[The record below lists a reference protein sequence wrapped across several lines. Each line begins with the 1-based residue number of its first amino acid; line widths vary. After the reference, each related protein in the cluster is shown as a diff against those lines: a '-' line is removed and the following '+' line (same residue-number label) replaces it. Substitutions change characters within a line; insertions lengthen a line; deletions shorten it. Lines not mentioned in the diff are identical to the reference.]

1 MTTNTTPTD
10 LKDLPEIHR
19 ITVPPEHKP
28 DGGKPAG
35 KPKRRGIIW
44 ILFFLI
50 IAGVTGYAVWRAG
63 QPQANP
69 QQGQGGGGRNGKKG
83 RGGGNNLGPVPVVTA
98 KVTRADVPVYLS
110 GLGNVAAFYTDSITS
125 RVTGQL
131 MKVFFNEGDLV
142 HEGQELIEIDPRP
155 YQVALEQAQGTLAHD
170 QALLEDAK
178 LDLARYQTLLDQD
191 AIPKQQLDTQKYLV
205 NQYEGTIK
213 QDQANVDNAK
223 LNLLYTKITAPITGR
238 VGLRL
243 VDPGNLVQANATSP
257 MIIITQLQPIQ
268 VQFTIPE
275 DSLPQVLQKM
285 RAGARLPVEAFN
297 RDNSARL
304 ASGLFQTVDNQIDST
319 TGTSKLKAVFPNT
332 DNALFPNQFV
342 NIRLL
347 VDTLQKRLVVPAV
360 AIQNGQQGS
369 FVYTVDPETS
379 KVHLKTV
386 QLGIVLQDIAEIK
399 SGVAE
404 GEQVVTDGTDRLD
417 EGTQVRVRKPG
428 ETEAINNSLAR
439 AGRGKKSGKK
449 GQQKGAG
456 SQQ

>member
-1 MTTNTTPTD
+1 M
-10 LKDLPEIHR
+10 
-19 ITVPPEHKP
+19 
-28 DGGKPAG
+28 
-35 KPKRRGIIW
+35 
-44 ILFFLI
+44 
-50 IAGVTGYAVWRAG
+50 
-63 QPQANP
+63 
-69 QQGQGGGGRNGKKG
+69 
-83 RGGGNNLGPVPVVTA
+83 
-98 KVTRADVPVYLS
+98 
-110 GLGNVAAFYTDSITS
+110 
-125 RVTGQL
+125 
-131 MKVFFNEGDLV
+131 
-142 HEGQELIEIDPRP
+142 
-155 YQVALEQAQGTLAHD
+155 
-170 QALLEDAK
+170 
-178 LDLARYQTLLDQD
+178 
-191 AIPKQQLDTQKYLV
+191 
-205 NQYEGTIK
+205 
-213 QDQANVDNAK
+213 
-223 LNLLYTKITAPITGR
+223 
-238 VGLRL
+238 RL

>member
-1 MTTNTTPTD
+1 
-10 LKDLPEIHR
+10 
-19 ITVPPEHKP
+19 
-28 DGGKPAG
+28 
-35 KPKRRGIIW
+35 
-44 ILFFLI
+44 
-50 IAGVTGYAVWRAG
+50 
-63 QPQANP
+63 
-69 QQGQGGGGRNGKKG
+69 
-83 RGGGNNLGPVPVVTA
+83 
-98 KVTRADVPVYLS
+98 
-110 GLGNVAAFYTDSITS
+110 
-125 RVTGQL
+125 
-131 MKVFFNEGDLV
+131 
-142 HEGQELIEIDPRP
+142 
-155 YQVALEQAQGTLAHD
+155 
-170 QALLEDAK
+170 
-178 LDLARYQTLLDQD
+178 
-191 AIPKQQLDTQKYLV
+191 
-205 NQYEGTIK
+205 
-213 QDQANVDNAK
+213 
-223 LNLLYTKITAPITGR
+223 

-439 AGRGKKSGKK
+439 AGRGKKGAKK